1 MVEVE
6 LDHTELRFTSITV
19 LKFNINFIMI
29 PLVAYAQTNDWY
41 ANVY

>member
-1 MVEVE
+1 MVEVK
-6 LDHTELRFTSITV
+6 LDHTELWFISITV

-29 PLVAYAQTNDWY
+29 PLIAYTQTNDCN

>member
-1 MVEVE
+1 MVEE
-6 LDHTELRFTSITV
+6 KLDHTELWFTSITV

-29 PLVAYAQTNDWY
+29 PLIAYAQTSDWY